1 MFLLHTYKKK
11 KSFQTKR
18 RKLNQENLNFDEE
31 DVKQEPLMMNMNKAF
46 DEEEEEEN
54 IKK

>member
-1 MFLLHTYKKK
+1 M
-11 KSFQTKR
+11 KR

-31 DVKQEPLMMNMNKAF
+31 DVKQVMMNRTKAF

-54 IKK
+54 IQK